1 MIAWLSRNWGL
12 KLISLILAMGL
23 WYYAVGE
30 EAIEIKRSIP
40 LEIVI
45 ENENI
50 SRLKTSATNIE
61 ITLSVPRGML
71 STIASEAIVARHVIG
86 QDVHTAGE
94 YSFRLQVSEIEVSAP
109 YVRVMKIEPDVIT
122 VTLDE
127 LITKKVEVAAAFSG
141 EPAFGY
147 KVVQEEVQLNPNALL
162 IQGPKAQLDLLD
174 SINTKPIDLVG
185 RIRSFRRNVEL
196 DFPANVKVMTEELI
210 DVLIPIR
217 EELGEEKFEQVQV
230 RMLKS
235 AHENRK
241 MTVAPEFLSF
251 SVKGPRAKL
260 DELKKKEILAY
271 LDVSKIENGVHELPV
286 QLVMPTELTLKEGA
300 EIIVQV
306 EVSNP
311 A

>member
-12 KLISLILAMGL
+12 KLISLILAIGL

-30 EAIEIKRSIP
+30 EAIEIKRTVP

-61 ITLSVPRGML
+61 VTLSVPRGML
-71 STIASEAIVARHVIG
+71 STMASETIGVRHVIG

-94 YSFRLQVSEIEVSAP
+94 YSFRLQDNDIELPAP
-109 YVRVMKIEPDVIT
+109 YIRVIKIDPDVISI
-122 VTLDE
+122 TLDE
-127 LITKKVEVAAAFSG
+127 LITKKVEVSAAFYG

-147 KVVQEEVQLNPNALL
+147 KVIKEELQLNPNALL

-174 SINTKPIDLVG
+174 RINTKPIDLVG

-196 DFPANVKVMTEELI
+196 DFPANVKPMTEDLI

-241 MTVAPEFLSF
+241 MIAAPEFLSF
-251 SVKGPRAKL
+251 SIKGSRAKL
-260 DELKKKEILAY
+260 DALKKEEILAY
-271 LDVSKIENGVHELPV
+271 LDVSKIENGVHNLPV
-286 QLVMPTELTLKEGA
+286 QLVLPPELTLKDNT

-311 A
+311 I

>member
-1 MIAWLSRNWGL
+1 MIAWLSRDWGL
-12 KLISLILAMGL
+12 KLISLVLAMGL

-30 EAIEIKRSIP
+30 EAIEIKREVP

-61 ITLSVPRGML
+61 VTLSVPRGML
-71 STIASEAIVARHVIG
+71 STIASERIEARHIIG

-94 YSFRLQVSEIEVSAP
+94 YSFRLTANEIELPAP
-109 YVRVMKIEPDVIT
+109 YVRVLKIDPDVIN

-127 LITKKVEVAAAFSG
+127 LITKKVEVTAAFSG

-147 KVVQEEVQLNPNALL
+147 KIVQEELQLNPNALL
-162 IQGPKAQLDLLD
+162 IQGPKAQLDQLD
-174 SINTKPIDLVG
+174 HINTKPIDLVG

-196 DFPANVKVMTEELI
+196 DFPANVKPMTEDLI

-230 RMLKS
+230 RILKS
-235 AHENRK
+235 AQENRK
-241 MTVAPEFLSF
+241 ITVEPEYLSF
-251 SVKGPRAKL
+251 SVKGSRAKL
-260 DELKKKEILAY
+260 DALKKEEILAY
-271 LDVSKIENGVHELPV
+271 LDVSKIETGSHDMTV
-286 QLVMPTELTLKEGA
+286 QLVLPAELTLKDSA
-300 EIIVQV
+300 ETNVKV
-306 EVSNP
+306 EVSSP
-311 A
+311 V